1 MVILLGAMAG
11 LGLLLIVVGL
21 TPRPV
26 REPLAAPEPGYATD
40 EDSEGAGAVQQ
51 ATRRAARLIERDLR
65 SKSMLIQDANMVGR
79 SLETHALHK
88 MAGLVLGAALL
99 AVFGF
104 FANTLFELEL
114 PLLVVVAVASGRR
127 AGWAGWLPDSILK
140 SEAEKERV
148 LFQQVTESW
157 LELVAQLVTAGADTF
172 GALAAAAS
180 YSEQPGFV
188 VIRDALRVSAASGEP
203 PWTGMRR
210 LADGRRLRFLDP
222 FCSAL
227 ELAGTTGA
235 GSRQA
240 ILAQVESA
248 RSKAML
254 EADAAAA
261 SSGEKMGAPLALI
274 GGAFMILMGYPP
286 LGRDHGHVHS
296 HRPVTLTSCWTRPYD
311 TPSIRGRVSTRN
323 TRLGESEG
331 RGARL
336 VGVRGAPRCLRLLPR
351 SRELVVGAPAR

>member
-11 LGLLLIVVGL
+11 LGLLFIVLGL
-21 TPRPV
+21 MPRPV
-26 REPLAAPEPGYATD
+26 RGPLPTTPDAERGADDG
-40 EDSEGAGAVQQ
+40 SEGTGAVQH
-51 ATRRAARLIERDLR
+51 ATRRATSRIERDLH
-65 SKSMLIQDANMVGR
+65 SNSMLNQDARMVGR

-99 AVFGF
+99 AALGF

-114 PLLVVVAVASGRR
+114 PLLVIVAVAL
-127 AGWAGWLPDSILK
+127 AGGLLGWWVPDSILK
-140 SEAEKERV
+140 TEAAKERV

-188 VIRDALRVSAASGEP
+188 VIRDALRVSTASGEP
-203 PWTGMRR
+203 PWTGLRR
-210 LADGRRLRFLDP
+210 LADDRRLRFLDP
-222 FCSAL
+222 FCAAL

-286 LGRDHGHVHS
+286 LAGIMDTS
-296 HRPVTLTSCWTRPYD
+296 TLT
-311 TPSIRGRVSTRN
+311 G
-323 TRLGESEG
+323 L
-331 RGARL
+331 
-336 VGVRGAPRCLRLLPR
+336 
-351 SRELVVGAPAR
+351 

>member
-11 LGLLLIVVGL
+11 LGLLFIVIGL

-26 REPLAAPEPGYATD
+26 QPPLATAS
-40 EDSEGAGAVQQ
+40 DSGSARGERAEGTAAVQD
-51 ATRRAARLIERDLR
+51 ATRRAARRIEQDLQ
-65 SKSMLIQDANMVGR
+65 SKSTLTQDACMVGR
-79 SLETHALHK
+79 SLETHAVHK
-88 MAGLVLGAALL
+88 MAGLVLGAMVLAAFAVFAD
-99 AVFGF
+99 AVFG
-104 FANTLFELEL
+104 LGL
-114 PLLVVVAVASGRR
+114 PLPIIVAASL
-127 AGWAGWLPDSILK
+127 AGGLGGWWMPDSILK
-140 SEAEKERV
+140 TEAKKERV

-157 LELVAQLVTAGADTF
+157 LELVAQLATAGSDTFAALVTAAG
-172 GALAAAAS
+172 

-203 PWTGMRR
+203 PWTGLRR
-210 LADGRRLRFLDP
+210 LADERRLRFLDP

-240 ILAQVESA
+240 ILAQVDAA

-286 LGRDHGHVHS
+286 LAGILDS
-296 HRPVTLTSCWTRPYD
+296 TTLT
-311 TPSIRGRVSTRN
+311 G
-323 TRLGESEG
+323 L
-331 RGARL
+331 
-336 VGVRGAPRCLRLLPR
+336 
-351 SRELVVGAPAR
+351 